1 MHRIEGIDERV
12 KYCLVRGVAL
22 KKQRDLKDYAFML
35 AITAAC
41 ILAGTQA
48 VIPVHHVSFSGFVAA
63 AVITRAV
70 AGARPAR
77 FPGAL
82 AIAYAFFSLL
92 AAGQLDEAREW
103 IWFALITAPIGFCMA

>member
-1 MHRIEGIDERV
+1 MHRLDCVDERV

-22 KKQRDLKDYAFML
+22 KKRRDLKDYAFML
-35 AITAAC
+35 AVTAAC
-41 ILAGTQA
+41 ILAGTQV

-70 AGARPAR
+70 AGAKPAR

-92 AAGQLDEAREW
+92 AAGELDQVREW
-103 IWFALITAPIGFCMA
+103 IWFALITAPLGFCMV